1 MQDVGGCVHVRVL
14 TEAVSGCE
22 QISAQHQHSSIT
34 SCSGDSGSVAA
45 AAVFCVCLELICCF
59 TASSVL

>member
-1 MQDVGGCVHVRVL
+1 MHVRVL